1 MAEQKVTT
9 ETYIKALKQTNFN
22 KKAMSRLL
30 GVQRCTIYYWT
41 EKLVNQGIIDIDG
54 NILKED

>member
-22 KKAMSRLL
+22 KKAMSRKYVTNKNKLYTWCKENNRQYLL
-30 GVQRCTIYYWT
+30 DEYDY
-41 EKLVNQGIIDIDG
+41 K
-54 NILKED
+54 KY